1 MKLNKQI
8 KTILPLAA
16 AMGSLALI
24 AGSANAALWTPGD
37 MTTDM
42 WFDADDAST
51 ITDTAGSVSQ
61 WGDKSGNGNH
71 LTQGDGAYQPTTG
84 SNTIGGLNAIN
95 AAGDWMQATR
105 GAGEYTGQQV
115 AVFEVLDMTALGAS
129 VTIYSSATGGQDY
142 AAEEHAMFDYLGTT
156 GYRGGTP
163 SGPKSVISPT
173 VAIPYVFSSVY
184 NGTNHI
190 SYKDGIAGTT
200 KLSAGNFAW
209 DELYINS
216 RINAGVASPLTG
228 KKYGEIIVV
237 VGGVTDSERETI
249 EGYLAHKWGLEDSLD
264 AGHTYKNAAPTVVPE
279 PTTTALLGLGGLAL
293 ILRRRK

>member
-1 MKLNKQI
+1 MKINQKM

-16 AMGSLALI
+16 AMGSLAL
-24 AGSANAALWTPGD
+24 ATTPANAALWTPGD

-42 WFDADDAST
+42 WFDAADAST
-51 ITDTAGSVSQ
+51 ITDSAGSVSQ

-71 LTQGDGAYQPTTG
+71 LTQGDGAFQPTTG
-84 SNTIGGLNAIN
+84 ANTIGGLNAIN
-95 AAGDWMQATR
+95 AAGDWMKANR
-105 GAGEYTGQQV
+105 GAGAYTGQQT
-115 AVFEVLDMTALGAS
+115 AVFEVLDMTQLGAS
-129 VTIYSSATGGQDY
+129 VTVYGSDTGGQDY
-142 AAEEHAMFDYLGTT
+142 NQVAHAMFDYQGTT

-173 VAIPYVFSSVY
+173 VATPYVFSSVY
-184 NGTNHI
+184 DGTNHI

-200 KLSAGNFAW
+200 VASAGNFAW

-216 RINAGVASPLTG
+216 RINDGVATPLTG

-249 EGYLAHKWGLEDSLD
+249 EGYLAWKWGLEDSLD
-264 AGHTYKNAAPTVVPE
+264 AVHTYKNAAPTVVPE